1 MSYSRRKEKL
11 NTLAKSLFV
20 IAIICATLYLGHV
33 ILMPIIFSAF
43 IAAILL
49 PFVSLLERLKLG
61 SGLSAFIAV
70 LLSSAVLFGLL
81 LLIAVQTNQIIEEL
95 PLKVDVSA

>member
-20 IAIICATLYLGHV
+20 IAIICVTLYLGHV

-43 IAAILL
+43 IAAILF
-49 PFVSLLERLKLG
+49 PFVSLL
-61 SGLSAFIAV
+61 
-70 LLSSAVLFGLL
+70 
-81 LLIAVQTNQIIEEL
+81 
-95 PLKVDVSA
+95 